1 MTEYFLERN
10 LQKVVRKLNKIDL
23 IMQQKQI

>member
-1 MTEYFLERN
+1 MTEYFLKRN